1 MSDNPA
7 DSFALPSPADTWLS
21 PLGEDQPCGP
31 NLEFEPEFLE
41 LEQAVVGK
49 PETQFAAAKP
59 PDWASARDLAEGLFA
74 RTRDLRVALWWA
86 RAKVNLDG
94 FASVPVALALLH
106 GLLDRFWD
114 QVHPMPDPDDHD
126 SHARL
131 SVIGGLDK
139 LNSLL
144 GDIRNAA
151 LSDER
156 VLDGLRVRDVE
167 VALEKLTP
175 RPGDAVRSQAQVVGM
190 LAAAPAIAE
199 QLHVQTGA
207 ALALLKKIQSLVSG
221 RFSQDMGLDLKLLTG
236 MLNGVKSVLPERVET
251 PTEAE
256 DGSAAPAADAPK
268 LPAARHASGV
278 HSIENRQDA
287 VRAIELVCA
296 YLERNEPT
304 NPAQLLLR
312 RASRVIDKNFLQL
325 VRDLAP
331 DAVKDVARILGVD
344 PSEIADQN

>member
-1 MSDNPA
+1 MSENPSQSFTLPPPA
-7 DSFALPSPADTWLS
+7 DDWLLPLS
-21 PLGEDQPCGP
+21 DEPPCGP
-31 NLEFEPEFLE
+31 NLEFEPDFLE
-41 LEQAVVGK
+41 LEQAVAGK

-126 SHARL
+126 FHARM
-131 SVIGGLDK
+131 SVLGGLDK
-139 LNSLL
+139 LDSLL
-144 GDIRNAA
+144 GDIRSAT
-151 LSDER
+151 LCGER
-156 VLDGLRVRDVE
+156 LLDGLRVRDVE
-167 VALEKLTP
+167 VALDKLAP
-175 RPGDAVRSQAQVVGM
+175 RPGEAARSQSQVRGV
-190 LAAAPAIAE
+190 LAAEPELADP
-199 QLHVQTGA
+199 LRTQTEA
-207 ALALLKKIQSLVSG
+207 ALASLEQIRSTMAS
-221 RFSQDMGLDLKLLTG
+221 RLSADMGLDLKVLTS
-236 MLNGVKSVLPERVET
+236 MLNCVAAVLPERADV
-251 PTEAE
+251 
-256 DGSAAPAADAPK
+256 PAASEGSDGLSVEAPK
-268 LPAARHASGV
+268 LPQARHSTGV

-344 PSEIADQN
+344 PAEIGDQN

>member
-1 MSDNPA
+1 MSNLPA
-7 DSFALPSPADTWLS
+7 DTSILPPPADTWLS
-21 PLGEDQPCGP
+21 PLGDEQPCGP

-41 LEQAVVGK
+41 LEQAVAGK
-49 PETQFAAAKP
+49 PETQFAPAKP
-59 PDWASARDLAEGLFA
+59 PDWARAREIAESLFE

-94 FASVPVALALLH
+94 FAAVPVALALIH
-106 GLLDRFWD
+106 GLVDRFWD
-114 QVHPMPDPDDHD
+114 EVHPTPDADDHD
-126 SHARL
+126 FHARM

-144 GDIRNAA
+144 GDIRNAT
-151 LSDER
+151 LCGER
-156 VLDGLRVRDVE
+156 LLDGLRVRDVE
-167 VALEKLTP
+167 VALDKLAP
-175 RPGDAVRSQAQVVGM
+175 RPGEAARSHTQVRGM
-190 LAAAPAIAE
+190 LAAEP
-199 QLHVQTGA
+199 
-207 ALALLKKIQSLVSG
+207 ALAEPLRAQTETALASLEQIRASMAS
-221 RFSQDMGLDLKLLTG
+221 RLSADMGLDLKVLSS
-236 MLNGVKSVLPERVET
+236 MLNGVAAVLPERIDIADET
-251 PTEAE
+251 E
-256 DGSAAPAADAPK
+256 GSDILQVDSPK
-268 LPAARHASGV
+268 LPQARHSTGV

-287 VRAIELVCA
+287 VRAIELVCV

-344 PSEIADQN
+344 PAEIGDQN

>member
-1 MSDNPA
+1 MSDLSP
-7 DSFALPSPADTWLS
+7 DSFALPPPADTWLI
-21 PLGEDQPCGP
+21 PLDGDQPCGP
-31 NLEFEPEFLE
+31 NMEFEPEFLD
-41 LEQAVVGK
+41 LEQAVAGK
-49 PETQFAAAKP
+49 PETQFAPAKP
-59 PDWASARDLAEGLFA
+59 PDWARARELAEGLLG

-86 RAKVNLDG
+86 RAKVNHDG
-94 FASVPVALALLH
+94 FAAVPVALAVLH
-106 GLLDRFWD
+106 GMLDRFWD
-114 QVHPMPDPDDHD
+114 QVYPLPDPDDHD
-126 SHARL
+126 FNARL

-151 LSDER
+151 LSDQR
-156 VLDGLRVRDVE
+156 VLDGMRVRDVE
-167 VALEKLTP
+167 VALERLAP
-175 RPGDAVRSQAQVVGM
+175 RPGEPARSQAQVVGM
-190 LAAAPAIAE
+190 LAAAPEIAE
-199 QLHVQTGA
+199 KLRTQAGA
-207 ALALLKKIQSLVSG
+207 ALACLKQIQSLVSS
-221 RFSQDMGLDLKLLTG
+221 RFSQDMGLDLKVLTG
-236 MLNGVKSVLPERVET
+236 MLNGVMSVLPERIEV
-251 PTEAE
+251 PVEAE
-256 DGSAAPAADAPK
+256 GSGEEPSASPKAATPR
-268 LPAARHASGV
+268 LASGV

-287 VRAIELVCA
+287 VRAIDLVCA